1 MAENSTDPPG
11 ALIGAPVSKEVSEML
26 DTARRP
32 SGFRNAGKSPGELLT
47 PAETVH
53 FYQDDGYRLEADI
66 LLRPGVKPTSAI
78 VFCTGWGGTRS
89 LGTNAA
95 LFGTGLT
102 DRLDTL
108 FFNFDYSGWG
118 GSEGPR
124 SRLDPSRE
132 VGDVQSAVSYLTQR
146 YPDLAD
152 RIVLYGISFG
162 GGIVPVAGA
171 EDPRVAAVVAL
182 SGYASGERFLR
193 DQRAHWQWVEFKER
207 LEEDR
212 LQRVVSG
219 KSELV
224 DPNEIM
230 IRDPEALAYNQMLLD
245 QYPDRRWQLD
255 LVSAERILEF
265 EVAGKAH
272 RLRGRPSLF
281 IHSERDLLIPW
292 RSNKEVADAAE
303 GKFVLLPKIGHYEV
317 YAGQPLVDVLD
328 HIAGFLT
335 ERGLG

>member
-1 MAENSTDPPG
+1 MLETAPRPG
-11 ALIGAPVSKEVSEML
+11 
-26 DTARRP
+26 
-32 SGFRNAGKSPGELLT
+32 GFRNAGAAPGELLT
-47 PAETVH
+47 PVETVH

-66 LLRPGVKPTSAI
+66 LLQPDVKPTSAVI
-78 VFCTGWGGTRS
+78 FCTGWGGTRS

-95 LFGTGLT
+95 LFATGLT
-102 DRLDTL
+102 ERLDTL

-124 SRLDPSRE
+124 NRLDPFRE
-132 VGDVQSAVSYLTQR
+132 VNDVRSAVSYLTQR
-146 YPDLAD
+146 YPALAD

-207 LEEDR
+207 LERDR

-230 IRDPEALAYNQMLLD
+230 LRDPEAAAYNQMLLD

-255 LVSAERILEF
+255 LVSAERIVEF
-265 EVAGKAH
+265 DVAGRVGA
-272 RLRGRPSLF
+272 LRDRPSLF

-292 RSNKEVADAAE
+292 QSNRAVADAA
-303 GKFVLLPKIGHYEV
+303 GGRFVLLPKIGHYEV
-317 YAGQPLVDVLD
+317 YAGQPLIDVLD
-328 HIAGFLT
+328 QIAAFLV
-335 ERGLG
+335 EAGLG

>member
-1 MAENSTDPPG
+1 MLETAPRPG
-11 ALIGAPVSKEVSEML
+11 
-26 DTARRP
+26 
-32 SGFRNAGKSPGELLT
+32 GFRNAGAAPGELLT

-66 LLRPGVKPTSAI
+66 LLQPGVKPTSAVI
-78 VFCTGWGGTRS
+78 FCTGWGGTRS

-95 LFGTGLT
+95 LFATGLT
-102 DRLDTL
+102 ERLDTL

-124 SRLDPSRE
+124 NRLDPLRE
-132 VGDVQSAVSYLTQR
+132 VNDVRSAVSYLTQR
-146 YPDLAD
+146 YPELAD

-207 LEEDR
+207 LERDR

-219 KSELV
+219 KSELI

-230 IRDPEALAYNQMLLD
+230 LRDPEAAAYNQMLLD

-255 LVSAERILEF
+255 LVSAERIVEF
-265 EVAGKAH
+265 DVAGRVGA
-272 RLRGRPSLF
+272 LRDRPSLF

-292 RSNKEVADAAE
+292 QSNRAVADAA
-303 GKFVLLPKIGHYEV
+303 GGRFVLLPKIGHYEV
-317 YAGQPLVDVLD
+317 YAGQPLIDVLD
-328 HIAGFLT
+328 QIAGFLV
-335 ERGLG
+335 EAGLG

>member
-1 MAENSTDPPG
+1 MLETAPRPG
-11 ALIGAPVSKEVSEML
+11 
-26 DTARRP
+26 
-32 SGFRNAGKSPGELLT
+32 GFRNAGAAPGELLT

-66 LLRPGVKPTSAI
+66 LLQPGVKPTSAVI
-78 VFCTGWGGTRS
+78 FCTGWGGTRS

-95 LFGTGLT
+95 LFATGLT
-102 DRLDTL
+102 ERLDTL

-124 SRLDPSRE
+124 NRLDPLRE
-132 VGDVQSAVSYLTQR
+132 VNDVRSAVSYLTQR
-146 YPDLAD
+146 YPELAD

-171 EDPRVAAVVAL
+171 EDLRVAAVVAL

-207 LEEDR
+207 LERDR

-219 KSELV
+219 KSELI

-230 IRDPEALAYNQMLLD
+230 LRDPEAAAYNQMLLD

-255 LVSAERILEF
+255 LVSAERIVEF
-265 EVAGKAH
+265 DVAGRVGA
-272 RLRGRPSLF
+272 LRDRPSLF

-292 RSNKEVADAAE
+292 QSNRAVADAA
-303 GKFVLLPKIGHYEV
+303 GGRFVLLPKIGHYEV
-317 YAGQPLVDVLD
+317 YAGQPLIDVLD
-328 HIAGFLT
+328 QIAGFLV
-335 ERGLG
+335 EAGLG